1 MAGGS
6 LFFSLAVRNLQMH
19 WLRSLL
25 AAIGII
31 IGVMAISSMGI
42 LGNAFSLSITNSLSS
57 VGDSIVVTPHVGY
70 QGGMSSVSTSERLSD
85 RQIELIRRA
94 AANSKVFPI
103 YAGGDRIKVQRDT
116 LYASIYGIDPKD
128 LPSLLEIEKG
138 QYLRGASGVMIG
150 AKLAKDNNLTVG
162 SRILIGEEESGVR
175 VVGIVKERGMGFDI
189 NPDNAIIASDLWY
202 RDFYE
207 TKGHDQAIIKA
218 ADIKEIEQI
227 KSSIEKQ
234 LNKRVTEVD
243 VYDTRMILNSITE
256 TFGQITLFT
265 MAIGGISL
273 IVAGVSIFNV
283 MMMSVM
289 ERYKEIGIIRSIG
302 TKRAEVRSMFIYEA
316 LILGLSGS
324 VVGGIFS
331 FAAGYLV
338 VAVLMKD
345 VSYLYNPASLI
356 QIPYGMTFGIVTS
369 VLSGLYPAWKAS
381 SLNPIDALRHE

>member
-1 MAGGS
+1 
-6 LFFSLAVRNLQMH
+6 
-19 WLRSLL
+19 
-25 AAIGII
+25 
-31 IGVMAISSMGI
+31 MG
-42 LGNAFSLSITNSLSS
+42 
-57 VGDSIVVTPHVGY
+57 
-70 QGGMSSVSTSERLSD
+70 SVSTSERLSD
-85 RQIELIRRA
+85 RQIEQIRRA
-94 AANSKVFPI
+94 ATNSKIFPI

-138 QYLRGASGVMIG
+138 QFLRGASGVMIG
-150 AKLAKDNNLTVG
+150 AKIAKDNNLTVG
-162 SRILIGEEESGVR
+162 SRILIGEVESGVR
-175 VVGIVKERGMGFDI
+175 VVGILKERGMGFDI
-189 NPDNAIIASDLWY
+189 NPDNAIITSDLWY

-207 TKGHDQAIIKA
+207 TKGHDQVIIKA
-218 ADIKEIEQI
+218 ADIKDIEQI

-234 LNKRVTEVD
+234 LNKRETEVD

-316 LILGLSGS
+316 LILGVSGS

-345 VSYLYNPASLI
+345 VSYLYKSGIPDPDPVRNDIWDRNQYAFRSLSRLESLESQSDRCPPA
-356 QIPYGMTFGIVTS
+356 
-369 VLSGLYPAWKAS
+369 
-381 SLNPIDALRHE
+381 